1 MNNIINNE
9 TILLTNNEQ
18 KYKDELA
25 NDTKKHMNNL
35 NKILLFNN
43 DSNFIASVIT
53 LICFSVIIYVI
64 FKNISLK
71 KIKNNVNLGVKTG
84 ATMFIMIFFINQM
97 LKVIFRIN
105 YHILTYV
112 KIKDSLKYFDID
124 DVKPSR
130 SNFQAI
136 DPNNTSINIQ
146 NLSIKRGNKLIF
158 QNFNL
163 SIPHRHKLAIFGKS
177 GRGKSTLMK
186 AIMGI
191 VHPVDGSIQVSGHD
205 LKTYNLVNLRSKIVF
220 IGQDTVLLNKNIVDN
235 MMKGNSATKAE
246 VIELLTKYQLDK
258 VFQNGINTMV
268 EQNGNN
274 LSKGMQKVI
283 FMVRGLLRDG
293 YI

>member
-1 MNNIINNE
+1 
-9 TILLTNNEQ
+9 
-18 KYKDELA
+18 
-25 NDTKKHMNNL
+25 
-35 NKILLFNN
+35 
-43 DSNFIASVIT
+43 
-53 LICFSVIIYVI
+53 
-64 FKNISLK
+64 
-71 KIKNNVNLGVKTG
+71 
-84 ATMFIMIFFINQM
+84 M

-158 QNFNL
+158 ENFNL

-235 MMKGNSATKAE
+235 MMEGNSATKAE
-246 VIELLTKYQLDK
+246 VIELLTKYQIDK

-293 YI
+293 YIYLIDEPTTSLDPANKTKVIKMIADICKDKTIMCVSHDPDIKKIMDETIEL